1 MYVTEAMIQSMEEM
15 MRNAADMEKSI
26 KMMMESEGRM
36 HGLELDRR
44 HSARDM
50 WKQLMDHMSNAS
62 AQSSMMTEMS
72 DPMMHTH
79 SDGIEHSHPGGDN
92 EHHHHEDG
100 TMHNHDGGDQ
110 QHDHPHEDMDGLPS
124 DVEPTNT
131 MPPTDMPMTE
141 AEQVAL
147 ERGTATAPDQDEN
160 K

>member
-36 HGLELDRR
+36 HGIELDRR

-62 AQSSMMTEMS
+62 AQSSMMTEMG

-79 SDGIEHSHPGGDN
+79 DDGMEHSH
-92 EHHHHEDG
+92 E
-100 TMHNHDGGDQ
+100 GGDQ
-110 QHDHPHEDMDGLPS
+110 PHEHHHEDMDGLPS
-124 DVEPTNT
+124 DVEPPMENTT
-131 MPPTDMPMTE
+131 MPGEVPADTPMSV

-147 ERGTATAPDQDEN
+147 ERGTAVAPEQDEN

>member
-26 KMMMESEGRM
+26 KAMMETEGRM

-62 AQSSMMTEMS
+62 AEGSPIQSSMMTEVAVT

-79 SDGIEHSHPGGDN
+79 DDGMEHSHEGGDTP
-92 EHHHHEDG
+92 HTHDDG
-100 TMHNHDGGDQ
+100 A
-110 QHDHPHEDMDGLPS
+110 PS
-124 DVEPTNT
+124 SVEPSGAP
-131 MPPTDMPMTE
+131 MPSPANHQDQMSDAPKPSP
-141 AEQVAL
+141 ANHQEQMSDDS
-147 ERGTATAPDQDEN
+147 ES

>member
-15 MRNAADMEKSI
+15 MRNASDMEKSI

-50 WKQLMDHMSNAS
+50 WKQLMDHMSSAS
-62 AQSSMMTEMS
+62 AQSSMMTEMA
-72 DPMMHTH
+72 DPMEHHHEDTGVTH
-79 SDGIEHSHPGGDN
+79 AHPGGD
-92 EHHHHEDG
+92 
-100 TMHNHDGGDQ
+100 Q
-110 QHDHPHEDMDGLPS
+110 PHDHAHEDMDGLPS
-124 DVEPTNT
+124 DVEPPIENT
-131 MPPTDMPMTE
+131 MPPGEAPADAPMSV

>member
-36 HGLELDRR
+36 HGIELDRR

-79 SDGIEHSHPGGDN
+79 SDGMEHSH
-92 EHHHHEDG
+92 E
-100 TMHNHDGGDQ
+100 GGDQ
-110 QHDHPHEDMDGLPS
+110 PHEHPHEDMDGLPS
-124 DVEPTNT
+124 DVEPPMENTT
-131 MPPTDMPMTE
+131 MPGEVPTDTPMSV